1 MTTNSTAAKSTNED
15 TANIDAIAKVLLSHG
30 EMFHGGRAKEIARE
44 WDGYDFTAAGVDRWC
59 RVGVWDAATA
69 EAFVEAGMTPSR
81 VNRTAERMVEADGA
95 DAYTSGCPIYAV
107 SNGDLSPRA
116 IIKAWRRYQ
125 QD

>member
-1 MTTNSTAAKSTNED
+1 MTTNKSTNED

-69 EAFVEAGMTPSR
+69 KAFVEAGMTPSS
-81 VNRTAERMVEADGA
+81 VARTAERMVKADGA
-95 DAYTSGCPIYAV
+95 DAYTDGCPIYAAC
-107 SNGDLSPRA
+107 NGDVDPKRIVDA
-116 IIKAWRRYQ
+116 YHNG
-125 QD
+125 